1 MTIFSEPNFSQKN
14 EALCARA
21 IAVMVIRFAPKKQI
35 FYSAAAVSS
44 VLKSLVHADRSS
56 LAADVEHLKLGLKNT
71 TIRQS
76 LNKLYP
82 RLFTFERS
90 RADESIIRK
99 GLNKFVCGFQIKF
112 PYCYN
117 NTIDQLPMTEVYLQ
131 VRRLT
136 ADIIEK
142 CREIRS
148 QSEKPDQ
155 SNIVPASKKIEL
167 PATCL
172 DSPSPVP
179 SSEVPRSSL
188 KKF

>member
-1 MTIFSEPNFSQKN
+1 MTIFSEPNFSQKK

-21 IAVMVIRFAPKKQI
+21 IAVMVIRFAPKNQI

-44 VLKSLVHADRSS
+44 VLKNLVHADRSS

-90 RADESIIRK
+90 RAHESIIRK
-99 GLNKFVCGFQIKF
+99 GLNKFASGFQIKF

-117 NTIDQLPMTEVYLQ
+117 NTIDQLPMTEV
-131 VRRLT
+131 
-136 ADIIEK
+136 IIEK
-142 CREIRS
+142 CRESRS

-155 SNIVPASKKIEL
+155 SHMVPASKKIEL
-167 PATCL
+167 PATYL

-179 SSEVPRSSL
+179 SLEVPRSSL
-188 KKF
+188 KKY